1 VKITF
6 DPAKRDL
13 ALRHRGV
20 DFASAAHV
28 FDARHVTAP
37 DDRRDYGEERFITVG
52 LLAGRVVVMV
62 WTPRG
67 ETRRVISIRYAHAK
81 EVRRWRL
88 NLD

>member
-1 VKITF
+1 MKITF

-20 DFASAAHV
+20 DFASAAQV
-28 FDARHVTAP
+28 FEARHVTAP
-37 DDRRDYGEERFITVG
+37 DDRRDFGEQRFITVG

-67 ETRRVISIRYAHAK
+67 KPGGSFR
-81 EVRRWRL
+81 
-88 NLD
+88 

>member
-1 VKITF
+1 MKITF

-13 ALRHRGV
+13 TPRHRGL
-20 DFASAAHV
+20 DFASAAQV
-28 FDARHVTAP
+28 FDARHFTAP
-37 DDRRDYGEERFITVG
+37 DDRRDYGETRFITVG
-52 LLAGRVVVMV
+52 LLAGRVVVMI

-67 ETRRVISIRYAHAK
+67 DARRVISMRYAHAK